1 MATTSREFRVIGRR
15 TPKEAAVDMVTGRA
29 RYGADVRVP
38 EALHGK
44 VLHSPHPHARILRL
58 DTSKAEALPGVRA
71 VITAADFPPLGQAGE
86 IPMGELPINWEDL
99 RRMVIAEGKTLWA
112 GHPVAAV
119 AATDADIAQEALD
132 LVAVEYED
140 LGVVS
145 TIAEALSPDASII
158 HPDLR
163 TREPG
168 GGTGTSQTNVTV
180 HMEMSRGN
188 VDQAFEEC
196 DVVIERE
203 YRTMPVHQGYIEP
216 KASVDPDGRATVW
229 SSTQGA
235 FGLQTQLAGLLGLPW
250 NMIHV
255 IPTEI
260 GGGFGGKFYAC
271 LEPLA
276 VLLSRKAGRPVRLVM
291 ARDEVFRSTGGTS
304 GSFMRVKSGATK
316 EGTFRALKMEITLDA
331 GCLPGSPLM
340 RALSSGIAPYRVSDF
355 QLAGYEVV
363 TNKPRVEAYRGP
375 GAPLGCFAVE
385 SQVDQMARAIG
396 MDPLEFRMKNVVQD
410 DDLLPDNTPL
420 GPIGMKAILERV
432 KGHQAWTSP
441 KSHGAHVGRG
451 MASGFWAGGMLASSG
466 HITLLGDGTASLV
479 MGPVDLN
486 GTRTTARQ
494 MVAEALGLPWEK
506 VSVTVGDTEN
516 VAYSDVS
523 GGS

>member
-1 MATTSREFRVIGRR
+1 M
-15 TPKEAAVDMVTGRA
+15 
-29 RYGADVRVP
+29 
-38 EALHGK
+38 
-44 VLHSPHPHARILRL
+44 
-58 DTSKAEALPGVRA
+58 
-71 VITAADFPPLGQAGE
+71 
-86 IPMGELPINWEDL
+86 
-99 RRMVIAEGKTLWA
+99 
-112 GHPVAAV
+112 
-119 AATDADIAQEALD
+119 
-132 LVAVEYED
+132 
-140 LGVVS
+140 VS

-216 KASVDPDGRATVW
+216 KACVASVDPYGRATVW

-385 SQVDQMARAIG
+385 SQEDQMARAIG

-523 GGS
+523 GGSRITYSMAVVIEKTAREIINQLIPRAAQRLGVDQGEIEHVDDELRVRGAPEKKVSMEEPGPAKRPGRRGPHRGPGLRLGPAAGAHPTPPTWPTCRWTRRRARCAFWATPPSRTWVWR